1 MTAFNIKLSTVDPF
15 VAEGAKEVNLDDK
28 REFWY
33 TFWRRDKKKTYSIP
47 NFFMSEAL
55 DLFYIALAVF
65 YADRKV
71 SRSASWDNWT
81 REFRIYMP
89 VLCVD
94 KWNNLKSTVEQMLN
108 FLTGDQWQFEFRG
121 REYSYN
127 EKRYQKAKYTFRN
140 SIRTIDTDDFCML
153 SGGLDSFIG
162 AIDLLTEGKKP
173 IFVGNYNGGKGVS
186 IYQKEVIKSISEHF
200 QYPMDHFYQYYAAPL
215 RGNENTTRSR
225 SLLFFSHAI
234 LLASGMGHE
243 IKLCVPENGV
253 ISLNIPLTVHRSG
266 SLSTRTTHPYYM
278 GLLRIILE
286 QLEIPVKLYNPYQ
299 FETKG
304 EMMLNCKD
312 WDYLKET
319 YQLTMSCSHP
329 DLERWKGAQK
339 PCHCGTCLPCTIR
352 RAAIYKA
359 GLADSS
365 EYANKTYSDGDAVM
379 NLLSYKL
386 GLARERDPYLA
397 IQLNGKI
404 NEEHDE
410 YAEVYLRGRKELSD
424 FLRTV

>member
-1 MTAFNIKLSTVDPF
+1 MTALNIKLSTIDPF
-15 VAEGAKEVNLDDK
+15 VAEGAKEVNLDDN

-33 TFWRRDKKKTYSIP
+33 TFWHSDKKKTYAIP

-65 YADRKV
+65 CADRKV
-71 SRSASWDNWT
+71 SRSTSWDNWT

-108 FLTGDQWQFEFRG
+108 FLTGDHWHFEFRA

-127 EKRYQKAKYTFRN
+127 EIRYQKAKYTFRN

-186 IYQKEVIKSISEHF
+186 LYQKEVIKSISEYFH
-200 QYPMDHFYQYYAAPL
+200 YPADYFYQYYAAPL
-215 RGNENTTRSR
+215 GGKENTTRSR

-243 IKLCVPENGV
+243 INLCIPENGV

-278 GLLRIILE
+278 GLLRTIME

-299 FETKG
+299 FYTKG
-304 EMMLNCKD
+304 EMMLKCKD
-312 WDYLKET
+312 WEYLKET

-329 DLERWKGAQK
+329 DHERWKGAQK

-352 RAAIYKA
+352 RAAIFKA
-359 GLADSS
+359 GLIDTSA
-365 EYANKTYSDGDAVM
+365 YANKTYSYGDAVM
-379 NLLSYKL
+379 NLKSYNV

-404 NEEHDE
+404 QERYDD
-410 YAEVYLRGRKELSD
+410 YAEVYLRGRQELSD
-424 FLRTV
+424 FLRTI